1 MSDLET
7 ALSSPSNSLI
17 GAGSL
22 KYFARAWRNYTSDP
36 DILDIVKHCLI
47 EFVSEPQQHKLPQQI
62 SFSRKETEWIH
73 AEFHRFEEIG
83 VIEKCTREEGD
94 FISNFFLRD
103 KKDGSFRVILNLK
116 PLNKSVAYHHFK
128 MDTRKTA
135 ARLLS
140 KNCFMA
146 SVDLKDAYY
155 SVSVAK
161 EYRKYLRFFWDG
173 QLFQFTTLPNGLACA
188 PRLFTKLLKPVYA
201 TLRQEGHCCLGY
213 IDDSFIV
220 GDTWSACQTAVDSAV
235 RLLTELGFQINLE
248 KSVLTPTQTL
258 TFLGYE
264 FNSVDMT
271 SRLTSEKRDLM
282 KSHCNTILLSIQPT
296 IREVAQVNGLMV
308 AYSEGVEYGPL
319 NYRCLEREKIAAL
332 RANRGNYDLTM
343 SLSQESR
350 CELKWWILNVDQAVK
365 AISHGN
371 PNLTVTSDASKLGW
385 GAEFQGSTTGGRWT
399 EAEACQHIN
408 QLELK
413 AGFLALKSFCPHVS
427 HTHIRLRMDN
437 VTAVTYVNDMGG
449 SHSPLCDMLARDI
462 WQWCTSKGIW
472 LTSSHIPGSLNELAD
487 KESRIFHDQTEWML
501 QSELFNKVVLVFG
514 RPDIDLFASRLNK
527 QLPRYVAWRPD
538 PAAEDIDAFTVDWSD
553 TYFYAFPPFSLL
565 TRVLQKI
572 TEDKAE
578 GIIIAPVWTTQPWFT
593 QVMRACVQT
602 PCLIPN
608 TRDSLHLP
616 FNKGAV
622 HPLLLNRK
630 LQLMACRLS
639 GNPSRSAAFRRG
651 LPTSYSRLGEQG
663 RKNNIKSTFRNGCH
677 TVTDGKWIFFN
688 RL

>member
-1 MSDLET
+1 
-7 ALSSPSNSLI
+7 
-17 GAGSL
+17 
-22 KYFARAWRNYTSDP
+22 
-36 DILDIVKHCLI
+36 
-47 EFVSEPQQHKLPQQI
+47 
-62 SFSRKETEWIH
+62 
-73 AEFHRFEEIG
+73 
-83 VIEKCTREEGD
+83 
-94 FISNFFLRD
+94 
-103 KKDGSFRVILNLK
+103 
-116 PLNKSVAYHHFK
+116 

-449 SHSPLCDMLARDI
+449 SHSSLWLIGSMSPWVLPERTLGTVRYIETYPGNYLICRTVPCLLSTVPWLSLFRPLLMSQYLKYT
-462 WQWCTSKGIW
+462 CTDRQASYLYKVG
-472 LTSSHIPGSLNELAD
+472 LEYETVKPRRN
-487 KESRIFHDQTEWML
+487 
-501 QSELFNKVVLVFG
+501 FNLYT
-514 RPDIDLFASRLNK
+514 L
-527 QLPRYVAWRPD
+527 
-538 PAAEDIDAFTVDWSD
+538 
-553 TYFYAFPPFSLL
+553 
-565 TRVLQKI
+565 
-572 TEDKAE
+572 
-578 GIIIAPVWTTQPWFT
+578 
-593 QVMRACVQT
+593 MRA
-602 PCLIPN
+602 I
-608 TRDSLHLP
+608 
-616 FNKGAV
+616 
-622 HPLLLNRK
+622 LLQISRW
-630 LQLMACRLS
+630 S
-639 GNPSRSAAFRRG
+639 GMRG
-651 LPTSYSRLGEQG
+651 LKTGYGLE
-663 RKNNIKSTFRNGCH
+663 
-677 TVTDGKWIFFN
+677 
-688 RL
+688 